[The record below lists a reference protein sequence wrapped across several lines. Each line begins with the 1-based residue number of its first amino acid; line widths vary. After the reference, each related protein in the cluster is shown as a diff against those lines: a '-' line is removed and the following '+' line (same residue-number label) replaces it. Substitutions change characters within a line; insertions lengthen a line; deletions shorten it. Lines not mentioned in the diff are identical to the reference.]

1 MKLNVCGVPNPTS
14 RNRGVVYD
22 SVMLK
27 EDVMTYTTDTTDNS
41 FPYVLLC
48 SLAGTLVALAGVW
61 IGSVIAYAPALIA

>member
-1 MKLNVCGVPNPTS
+1 MSAVCQIPHRETGGWFTILL
-14 RNRGVVYD
+14 
-22 SVMLK
+22 MLK
-27 EDVMTYTTDTTDNS
+27 EDVMTYTTDTTYNS

>member
-1 MKLNVCGVPNPTS
+1 MTLL
-14 RNRGVVYD
+14 
-22 SVMLK
+22 MLK

>member
-27 EDVMTYTTDTTDNS
+27 EDVMTYTTDTENS